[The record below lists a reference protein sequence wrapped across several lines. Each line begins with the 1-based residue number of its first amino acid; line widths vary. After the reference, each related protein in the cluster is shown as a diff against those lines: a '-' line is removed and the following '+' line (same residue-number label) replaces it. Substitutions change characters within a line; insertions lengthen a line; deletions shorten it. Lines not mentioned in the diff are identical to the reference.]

1 MESFEKGQVS
11 TSLVGSITSFDIEI
25 PYKNVRYP
33 FHAEMIGPDVYRL
46 TLSGQSSIDIRVRED
61 PSGALISSFGGEM
74 HRIVGRQEAL
84 GVCLNLDGQATILMP
99 NIIDPSE
106 LRSDV
111 TGKVVRYLHD
121 NGAMVEK
128 DTAYIEVE
136 AMKMIMT
143 MQTQEAG
150 KITHALSPG
159 TVIASGD
166 LLASLELKDPS
177 KVQKIQ
183 MFDGKLE
190 IENTPV
196 DRTASDVVASIL
208 DGFKNDPDA
217 AAQNAIAEAGDT
229 NSIIDLVTST
239 FVEYVRVEKVFDGKV
254 ADDVVRD
261 LTKGKTETL
270 NEAITEIRAHKQ
282 QGMRAKLILSM
293 LRYISDYRARFGL
306 DMLPPVLLEALQELA
321 ALQEKVYGDI
331 KLFASSII
339 EESNQ
344 RPFDERVAALRSQ
357 LQLEGANL
365 VEIAGDADISAG
377 VDILTYLFNDDN
389 KAVRANALEVYI
401 RRIHRSRRLLGINVE
416 DVDGRLTCSW
426 SYQYMEQPASRAT
439 VRHGMLAV
447 VSDFDNLSNDFPQIL
462 SVAGSKMGTVAR
474 SIPFF
479 SASQEFSFFSAKKEK
494 KPVNDLYIASGT
506 SNKEVGIAPIEELIE
521 KEDKVLK
528 KLGICR
534 ATILQPIEKQH
545 PVYYTFPASKD
556 WKEEIIMRDVRPTYY
571 NLLELARLEQNF
583 ALERL
588 HSVGKSVKIYA
599 GTEKTEQPGRGGPP
613 KVGTFQI
620 KDLDLPA

>member
-33 FHAEMIGPDVYRL
+33 FHVEMIGPDVYRL

-61 PSGALISSFGGEM
+61 PSGALISGFGGEM

-84 GVCLNLDGQATILMP
+84 GVCLNLDGQTTILMP
-99 NIIDPSE
+99 DIIDPSE

-143 MQTQEAG
+143 MKTKAAG
-150 KITHALSPG
+150 KITHALSSG
-159 TVIASGD
+159 TVIAAGD

-177 KVQKIQ
+177 KVEKIE

-196 DRTASDVVASIL
+196 DRKASDVVASIL

-261 LTKGKTETL
+261 LTKGKAETL

-306 DMLPPVLLEALQELA
+306 DMLPPELLKALQELA
-321 ALQEKVYGDI
+321 TLQEKVYGDI
-331 KLFASSII
+331 KLFAASII

-357 LQLEGANL
+357 LQLKGANL

-377 VDILTYLFNDDN
+377 VDILTYLFSDDN
-389 KAVRANALEVYI
+389 KAVRARALEVYI

-426 SYQYMEQPASRAT
+426 SYQYLEQPASRAT
-439 VRHGMLAV
+439 IRHGMLAV
-447 VSDFDNLSNDFPQIL
+447 VSDFDNLSNDLPQIL
-462 SVAGSKMGTVAR
+462 SVAGSKMDTVAR

-479 SASQEFSFFSAKKEK
+479 SADEEK
-494 KPVNDLYIASGT
+494 KPVNDLYIASGR
-506 SNKEVGIAPIEELIE
+506 SNKEVDIAPIEELIQN
-521 KEDKVLK
+521 EDKILK
-528 KLGICR
+528 ILGICR
-534 ATILQPIEKQH
+534 VTILQPIEKQH

-556 WKEEIIMRDVRPTYY
+556 WKEEMIMRDIRPTYY
-571 NLLELARLEQNF
+571 NLLELGRLEQNF
-583 ALERL
+583 ELERL
-588 HSVGKSVKIYA
+588 HSIGKSAQVYA

-613 KVGTFQI
+613 KVGTFQT